1 MYYKILNKILYKTDQ
16 WGNTTRIIT
25 DNVSFGT
32 YDDKT
37 STFLIT
43 KLDGKVELRDSN
55 GNILR
60 LISNVGVEAR
70 FESNNDIIL
79 RMKDGRTCIV
89 DRNGNMRRFL

>member
-16 WGNTTRIIT
+16 WGNTNRIISE
-25 DNVSFGT
+25 NVSFGT
-32 YDDKT
+32 FDDKT
-37 STFLIT
+37 QTFLIT

-60 LISNVGVEAR
+60 IISTVGVEAR
-70 FESNNDIIL
+70 FESNNDIVL